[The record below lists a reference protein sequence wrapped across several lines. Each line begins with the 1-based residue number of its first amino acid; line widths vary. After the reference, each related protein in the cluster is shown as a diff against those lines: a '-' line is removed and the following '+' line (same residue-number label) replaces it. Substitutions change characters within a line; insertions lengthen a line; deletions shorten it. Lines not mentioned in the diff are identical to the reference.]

1 MSPGEADS
9 KKRTFDLP
17 DESATH
23 ALARALAGLAKPGDV
38 IALAGD
44 LGVGKTSF
52 ARAFINALPS
62 PRGAAGGAESGEEE
76 VPSPTFTLVQ
86 IYERA
91 PAPVWHVDLYRIEQP
106 GETDELGL
114 ETDELGLEDAFASA
128 ITLIEW
134 PERLGSRLPL
144 DRLDLCLSYGDAPN
158 ARRAVLRAHGG
169 WRARLAG
176 AGLENL
182 GSAGAAPEAQAHV

>member
-1 MSPGEADS
+1 MSPGKAGSEGRA
-9 KKRTFDLP
+9 FDLP

-23 ALARALAGLAKPGDV
+23 ALARALAGMAKPGDV

-52 ARAFINALPS
+52 ARAFINALSP
-62 PRGAAGGAESGEEE
+62 PRGSAGGTEAGQEE

-91 PAPVWHVDLYRIEQP
+91 PAPVWHVDLYRIEEP
-106 GETDELGL
+106 G
-114 ETDELGLEDAFASA
+114 ETDELGLEDAFVSA

-134 PERLGSRLPL
+134 PERLGPRLPA
-144 DRLDLCLSYGDAPN
+144 DRLELCLSYGDAPN
-158 ARRAVLRAHGG
+158 ARRAVLRTHGT
-169 WRARLAG
+169 WHARLAG
-176 AGLENL
+176 AGLESL
-182 GSAGAAPEAQAHV
+182 VPADASPGASAHG

>member
-1 MSPGEADS
+1 MSPSEAGS
-9 KKRTFDLP
+9 ERRTFDLP

-23 ALARALAGLAKPGDV
+23 ALARALAGMAGPGDV

-52 ARAFINALPS
+52 ARAFINALPA
-62 PRGAAGGAESGEEE
+62 PWGTAGGGEGDEEE

-86 IYERA
+86 VYERA

-106 GETDELGL
+106 EEA
-114 ETDELGLEDAFASA
+114 EELGLEDAFASA

-134 PERLGSRLPL
+134 PERLGGRLPA
-144 DRLDLCLSYGDAPN
+144 DRLDLRLSYGDAPD
-158 ARRAVLRAHGG
+158 ARRAVLQAHGG
-169 WRARLAG
+169 WWARLAG

-182 GSAGAAPEAQAHV
+182 ASAGGGPEVEAHG